1 MINRALK
8 ESMKASCSESKTPA
22 AKSEKKVTETSSSKT
37 CEDPTGQHSARNST
51 TDLDVLVDIA
61 INGNF

>member
-8 ESMKASCSESKTPA
+8 ESMKARGSESETPV

-37 CEDPTGQHSARNST
+37 CKDATGQHLAGNST
-51 TDLDVLVDIA
+51 TDSDVLVDIA